1 MNTKE
6 EMPNYTDAE
15 VRRQNRREAAALA
28 ALAVAYLAV
37 QAWISWDSILWLL
50 GGGK

>member
-37 QAWISWDSILWLL
+37 QAWVSWDSILWLI

>member
-6 EMPNYTDAE
+6 EMPNYTDSE

>member
-1 MNTKE
+1 MSRRD
-6 EMPNYTDAE
+6 EMPSYTDAE

-37 QAWISWDSILWLL
+37 QAWVSWDSILWLI

>member
-1 MNTKE
+1 MNARD
-6 EMPNYTDAE
+6 EMPGYTDAE
-15 VRRQNRREAAALA
+15 VRRQNRREAAALV
-28 ALAVAYLAV
+28 ALAVAYLAL